1 MEFDD
6 ITTETPAAP
15 VFARRIGNDMQYTIR
30 ARFDDVL
37 GRHFERLIGTRQGMG
52 GMPLNLATVGCIVLL
67 GRRESEIQDSR
78 SDDPGRYTRDTLL
91 KEATDLGIGPDDSL
105 ESALENMIQKGY
117 CESDSENRFFTRPP
131 TITMTRL
138 LDRIFPKMTGINFL
152 AFIGQTME
160 EAVSGRTDT
169 ETAISRLDQ
178 TLHHYGVPFSKDMS
192 AHKSASPSDCVTSKS
207 DTAKHN
213 AHINRENLLAELYNR
228 DKTSR
233 PGRPSLRVLS
243 GGITQGHSEM
253 KEIIPVEIGSIASIS
268 HTHGH
273 NAEEVIGG
281 NDSLLSDEALKNTGR
296 EEIMPACAEEM
307 SLINGQED
315 REVSDNLVADNEH
328 TPLLPEKNECA
339 LVSEEICGEDTTVS
353 DDAIADRIAAFESNL
368 AMKCPICRV
377 NTLKEYTTAAG
388 KVYYTCPSE
397 SCNFISWGKPHHT
410 ECGRCKN
417 PFLVEV
423 TDAAG
428 KIILKCPRAT
438 CHHRQDLNTA
448 RKLVRKRLVRRRK

>member
-1 MEFDD
+1 
-6 ITTETPAAP
+6 
-15 VFARRIGNDMQYTIR
+15 
-30 ARFDDVL
+30 
-37 GRHFERLIGTRQGMG
+37 
-52 GMPLNLATVGCIVLL
+52 
-67 GRRESEIQDSR
+67 
-78 SDDPGRYTRDTLL
+78 
-91 KEATDLGIGPDDSL
+91 
-105 ESALENMIQKGY
+105 
-117 CESDSENRFFTRPP
+117 
-131 TITMTRL
+131 
-138 LDRIFPKMTGINFL
+138 
-152 AFIGQTME
+152 
-160 EAVSGRTDT
+160 
-169 ETAISRLDQ
+169 
-178 TLHHYGVPFSKDMS
+178 
-192 AHKSASPSDCVTSKS
+192 
-207 DTAKHN
+207 
-213 AHINRENLLAELYNR
+213 
-228 DKTSR
+228 
-233 PGRPSLRVLS
+233 
-243 GGITQGHSEM
+243 
-253 KEIIPVEIGSIASIS
+253 VEIGSISSIS

-296 EEIMPACAEEM
+296 EEIIPACAEEM
-307 SLINGQED
+307 SLINNQED
-315 REVSDNLVADNEH
+315 QEVSDNLVADNEH

-388 KVYYTCPSE
+388 KVYYTCPAE

-410 ECGRCKN
+410 ECGQCKN

>member
-1 MEFDD
+1 
-6 ITTETPAAP
+6 
-15 VFARRIGNDMQYTIR
+15 MQYTIR
-30 ARFDDVL
+30 ARFNDVL
-37 GRHFERLIGTRQGMG
+37 GRHFERLIGTRQGIG
-52 GMPLNLATVGCIVLL
+52 GLPLNLATIGCIVLL
-67 GRRESEIQDSR
+67 GGRESEIQDSL
-78 SDDPGRYTRDTLL
+78 SDDTERYTHDTLL
-91 KEATDLGIGPDDSL
+91 KEAADLGIGPDDSL
-105 ESALENMIQKGY
+105 ESALENMIHKGY
-117 CESDSENRFFTRPP
+117 CDADSENRFFCRPP
-131 TITMTRL
+131 IITMTRL

-160 EAVSGRTDT
+160 EAVSERTDT

-178 TLHHYGVPFSKDMS
+178 TLHHYGVPFSKDIS
-192 AHKSASPSDCVTSKS
+192 AHKSAPPSDCVTGKS

-213 AHINRENLLAELYNR
+213 AHIDREHLLAELYNR
-228 DKTSR
+228 NKTSR
-233 PGRPSLRVLS
+233 PARPSLRVLS
-243 GGITQGHSEM
+243 GDVTPGHSKIKDIVPM
-253 KEIIPVEIGSIASIS
+253 EINSLPSIS
-268 HTHGH
+268 HTNGH

-281 NDSLLSDEALKNTGR
+281 NDSLLSDDTLKNTGGA
-296 EEIMPACAEEM
+296 EIMLACTEEM
-307 SLINGQED
+307 SLINNQKNQEF
-315 REVSDNLVADNEH
+315 SDNLVVDNEH
-328 TPLLPEKNECA
+328 SPLFPEKNECA
-339 LVSEEICGEDTTVS
+339 FLSEEICGEDTTVS
-353 DDAIADRIAAFESNL
+353 DNVIADRIAAFESNL
-368 AMKCPICRV
+368 AMKCPLCRV
-377 NTLKEYTTAAG
+377 NTLREYTTAAG